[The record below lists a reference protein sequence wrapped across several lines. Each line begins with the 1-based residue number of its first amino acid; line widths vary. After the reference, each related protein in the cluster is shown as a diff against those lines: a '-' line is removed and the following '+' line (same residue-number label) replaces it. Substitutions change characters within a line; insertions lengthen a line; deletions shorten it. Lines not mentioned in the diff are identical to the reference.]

1 MSDRA
6 KEAGAGGAQP
16 RTEHEREA
24 LRLLDAAV
32 QATGGQHRA
41 GQREMVLQVARALE
55 SRRHLL
61 VQAGTG
67 TGKSLAYLIPALQHA
82 MTQED
87 PVVVAT
93 ATLALQA
100 QIMKRDAP
108 RLVEALKDELP
119 REPVVALVK
128 GRSNYLCRHKVDGGY
143 PGDEGEEALF
153 TVADDGG
160 SSGRLRSELDV
171 VPPGD
176 LRMALA
182 ALASD
187 SPHGRLWAT
196 IIQHRFGGSGAL
208 AGHPIG
214 NLMLAGLNEVLADP
228 VAALDELGRILGVK
242 GRVLPMCPVG
252 LGIEADVVG
261 LESDPR
267 VSRSIRG
274 QVAIATTVGKV
285 RRVRLLPADPPATHQ
300 AIDAIMNADLIVL
313 GPGSWF
319 TSVIPHVLVP
329 QLLTALQTTTARRA
343 LVLNLVAE
351 PGETAGFS
359 VERHIH
365 VLAQHA
371 PGFTVD
377 DIVVDSAR
385 VPSDREREQLRRTA
399 AILDA
404 HVQFADVSRPGTP
417 LHDPA
422 RLAAALEGVRKR
434 GAPPSA
440 TAQQTRPTPRA
451 KPTPT
456 GNGPRGDDPWR

>member
-1 MSDRA
+1 MSPRIVA
-6 KEAGAGGAQP
+6 LGGG
-16 RTEHEREA
+16 HG
-24 LRLLDAAV
+24 L
-32 QATGGQHRA
+32 
-41 GQREMVLQVARALE
+41 
-55 SRRHLL
+55 
-61 VQAGTG
+61 
-67 TGKSLAYLIPALQHA
+67 Y
-82 MTQED
+82 
-87 PVVVAT
+87 
-93 ATLALQA
+93 ATLSAA
-100 QIMKRDAP
+100 RRITPHVTAI
-108 RLVEALKDELP
+108 V
-119 REPVVALVK
+119 
-128 GRSNYLCRHKVDGGY
+128 
-143 PGDEGEEALF
+143 

-214 NLMLAGLNEVLADP
+214 NLMLAGLSEVLADP

-242 GRVLPMCPVG
+242 GRVLPMCPTG
-252 LGIEADVVG
+252 LSIEADVVG
-261 LESDPR
+261 LEADPR
-267 VSRSIRG
+267 VSRAIRG

-285 RRVRLLPADPPATHQ
+285 RRVRLLPSDPPATRQ
-300 AIDAIMNADLIVL
+300 AIATLFADGAGAVVL

-329 QLLTALQTTTARRA
+329 ELAAALRSTAARRA

-365 VLAQHA
+365 VLSQHA
-371 PGFTVD
+371 PEFTMH
-377 DIVVDSAR
+377 DIIVDSTS
-385 VPSDREREQLRRTA
+385 VPSERERDQLRRTA
-399 AILDA
+399 LILDA
-404 HVQFADVSRPGTP
+404 RVEFADVCRPGTP

-422 RLAAALEGVRKR
+422 KLAAALEGVRRR
-434 GAPPSA
+434 GMVPRAAPP
-440 TAQQTRPTPRA
+440 TV
-451 KPTPT
+451 PTPT
-456 GNGPRGDDPWR
+456 VNGPRGDDPWR

>member
-1 MSDRA
+1 VSPRIVA
-6 KEAGAGGAQP
+6 LGGG
-16 RTEHEREA
+16 HG
-24 LRLLDAAV
+24 L
-32 QATGGQHRA
+32 
-41 GQREMVLQVARALE
+41 
-55 SRRHLL
+55 
-61 VQAGTG
+61 
-67 TGKSLAYLIPALQHA
+67 Y
-82 MTQED
+82 
-87 PVVVAT
+87 
-93 ATLALQA
+93 ATLSAA
-100 QIMKRDAP
+100 R
-108 RLVEALKDELP
+108 RLSPHVTA
-119 REPVVALVK
+119 VV
-128 GRSNYLCRHKVDGGY
+128 
-143 PGDEGEEALF
+143 

-160 SSGRLRSELDV
+160 SSGRLRKELDV

-214 NLMLAGLNEVLADP
+214 NLILAGLNEVLADP

-242 GRVLPMCPVG
+242 GRVLPMSPVG
-252 LGIEADVVG
+252 LEIEADVVG
-261 LESDPR
+261 LDADPR
-267 VSRSIRG
+267 LSRSIRG

-300 AIDAIMNADLIVL
+300 AVDAIMNADLVVL

-329 QLLTALQTTTARRA
+329 QLVVALQATTARRA
-343 LVLNLVAE
+343 LVLNLAAE

-371 PGFTVD
+371 PGFSVH
-377 DIVVDSAR
+377 DIIVDSAR
-385 VPSDREREQLRRTA
+385 VPSERERDQLRRTA
-399 AILDA
+399 TILDA
-404 HVQFADVSRPGTP
+404 HVEFADVSRPGTP

-422 RLAAALEGVRKR
+422 RLAAALEEVRRR
-434 GAPPSA
+434 GAAAAGTAPPIH
-440 TAQQTRPTPRA
+440 QPTV
-451 KPTPT
+451 PTPT
-456 GNGPRGDDPWR
+456 VNGPRGDDPWR